1 MAYKT
6 LTQNMDKINS
16 ISKPVTTD
24 LIELEKKNKKL

>member
-16 ISKPVTTD
+16 SSKPMTAD
-24 LIELEKKNKKL
+24 SNELEKKSKKL